1 MTDLAPKYDHQATE
15 KGRYDFWLKQDL
27 FKATNDPKKKPYT
40 IILPPPNITGKLHL
54 GHAWDTTIQDTL
66 IRFKR
71 MQGYDTLYLPGMDHA
86 GIATQAKIEAKLKVQ
101 GKTRRQIGRKAFL
114 KETWSWKDEYAS
126 IIRQQWAKLGLS
138 LDYSRERF
146 TLDSGASKA
155 IRKAFTQLYHEGLI
169 YRGKYMINWDPELQT
184 AISDMEIIHQDDPG
198 KLYYIKYPL
207 ADNSGFITIA
217 TTRPETMLGDTA
229 IAFAPNDKRYQHLL
243 GKEAILPLTKKRLP
257 IISDYAIDAQYGTGM
272 EKITPAHDF
281 TDFEIGKRHHLKQIN
296 LMNDDGS
303 MNENAGKYNG
313 LDRFECRKAIIKDLK
328 AQGYLIKT
336 EKITHSIGHSE
347 RSGAILEPRLS
358 LQWFLKMKPLA
369 EKALA
374 LQKSDDKIDFIPERF
389 NDTYEQWLDNIY
401 DWVLSRQLWWGH
413 QIPAWYN
420 KQTGKIYVGENAPKD
435 IENWQQDPD
444 VLDTWFSSSLW
455 PFLTLGWPDNT
466 KDYQRYFPTNTLVT
480 GYDILPFWVLRM
492 ICQSLHFTGKKPF
505 KRIIFHGLIRDEQ
518 GRKMSKSL
526 GNGIDPMDIIDQ
538 YGADALRWFLLNGTT
553 PGQDTRFDPKKL
565 AASWNFINKLWN
577 AARFIIMNLPEDF
590 KMPIAPK
597 AKDFDLA
604 DQWIFAKLNQ
614 TISHTIKMFDEYQF
628 GEAERGLTNF
638 IRNDFCDWYI
648 EISKIALNGTNKQ
661 LKAQKQSNL
670 AYLLD
675 QILRLLHPIIP
686 FVTEE
691 LWQALPH
698 KEKSIMLMPYPEP
711 KGGYNNNLALKRM
724 QLLIDLITAMR
735 QTRQKLQLPLSKP
748 IAIKINLKASEDLA
762 WLNENKGLFSHF
774 TNPKSLEIGTNITA
788 PKESKSI
795 ILAQAE
801 IYLPLADLID
811 LEKEKAQL
819 EQKAQKLS
827 KEISRLDTKLANT
840 NFINKAPKTIIA
852 KEKNKRQMYQTE
864 LTATKKRLDTI
875 NANKLA

>member
-1 MTDLAPKYDHQATE
+1 MTNLAPKYNHRKTE
-15 KGRYDFWLKQDL
+15 KGRYDFWLKQGL
-27 FKATNDPKKKPYT
+27 FKAANDPKKKPYT

-86 GIATQAKIEAKLKVQ
+86 GIATQAKIEAKLKAQ

-146 TLDSGASKA
+146 TLDAGASKA

-243 GKEAILPLTKKRLP
+243 GKKAILPLTKRRLP
-257 IISDYAIDAQYGTGM
+257 IISDYAIDTQYGTGM

-313 LDRFECRKAIIKDLK
+313 LDRFACRKAIIKDLK

-336 EKITHSIGHSE
+336 EKITHSVGHSE

-358 LQWFLKMKPLA
+358 RQWFLKMKPLA

-374 LQKSDDKIDFIPERF
+374 LQKSSNKIDFIPERF
-389 NDTYEQWLDNIY
+389 NDTYKQWLDNIH

-420 KQTGKIYVGENAPKD
+420 KKSHEIYVGEDAPKD

-455 PFLTLGWPDNT
+455 PFLTLGWPDKT

-553 PGQDTRFDPKKL
+553 PGQDTRFDSKKL

-577 AARFIIMNLPEDF
+577 AARFIIMNLPENF
-590 KMPIAPK
+590 KMPIAPN

-648 EISKIALNGTNKQ
+648 EISKIALNGTNEQ
-661 LKAQKQSNL
+661 LKAQKQANL

-698 KEKSIMLMPYPEP
+698 QAKSIMLMPYPEP
-711 KGGYNNNLALKRM
+711 KDGYNNNLALKRM
-724 QLLIDLITAMR
+724 ELLISLITAIR

-748 IAIKINLKASEDLA
+748 IAIKIQLKASTDLA
-762 WLNENKGLFSHF
+762 WLSKNKELFSHF
-774 TNPKSLEIGTNITA
+774 TKPKSLEIGTNITA

-795 ILAQAE
+795 ILPQAE
-801 IYLPLADLID
+801 IYLPLSDLID

-819 EQKAQKLS
+819 EQKAQKLR
-827 KEISRLDTKLANT
+827 KEIARLDTKLSNT
-840 NFINKAPKTIIA
+840 NFINKAPKAIIA

-864 LTATKKRLDTI
+864 LTGTKKRLNTI
-875 NANKLA
+875 NASKLK